1 MEGMRVSRPN
11 THSGCRPMKLELIDQ
26 THTVK
31 SAGMEGMRVS
41 RPNTHSGCR
50 PMKVDHSEE
59 RWNGGNESQ

>member
-1 MEGMRVSRPN
+1 MEGMRV
-11 THSGCRPMKLELIDQ
+11 G
-26 THTVK
+26 
-31 SAGMEGMRVS
+31 